1 MPGACPRP
9 GEDSASASGRGQ
21 AAHSGNDEAQGIVPT
36 HGAVRVK
43 RPVFLRLQKRGA
55 HPRAILEKLFLR
67 LYGKLFILKHEWL
80 CGGRNMSSLFEERES
95 DSPYIEA
102 VWRGRAGSDYAPVC
116 PASNRWHLLFL
127 KQNGAVKVSVEGPLT
142 KATPVTQA
150 EGTEWFGVTFQ
161 PGFFLS
167 SISIRN
173 LVDERAILPLA
184 AKTSFELAGSSF
196 QFPDYEN
203 VETFVERLV
212 RQDLLVSDP
221 VVKAVLA
228 GQPPQISL
236 RTVRRR
242 FLLATGL
249 TFKAIEQIER
259 AKQAVALL
267 EQGVSLLDTAYQ
279 VGYADQSHMTRS
291 LKHFIGST
299 PAHIAQIVKPK

>member
-1 MPGACPRP
+1 
-9 GEDSASASGRGQ
+9 
-21 AAHSGNDEAQGIVPT
+21 
-36 HGAVRVK
+36 
-43 RPVFLRLQKRGA
+43 
-55 HPRAILEKLFLR
+55 
-67 LYGKLFILKHEWL
+67 
-80 CGGRNMSSLFEERES
+80 MSSLFEGRES

-127 KQNGAVKVSVEGPLT
+127 RQNGRVNVSVEGPLT

-161 PGFFLS
+161 PGTFLPS
-167 SISIRN
+167 VSIRN
-173 LVDERAILPLA
+173 LLDGRAILPLA

-212 RQDLLVSDP
+212 RADVLVSDP

-228 GQPPQISL
+228 GQTLEMSL

-249 TFKAIEQIER
+249 TYKALSQIER
-259 AKQAVALL
+259 AKQAADLL

-279 VGYADQSHMTRS
+279 AGYADQSHMTRS
-291 LKHFIGST
+291 LKHFIGHT
-299 PAHIAQIVKPK
+299 PAQIAQIRKPK